1 MYKLFTFAKT
11 VSPSTDPKRGKNEEE
26 ETEFALRELYAFEEE
41 AYGAEAV
48 VAGDEGR
55 MGVAHPAVVKIAAS
69 GSEFG
74 DEPLHAFPSAWAEA
88 FGLHPVAADPDLA
101 FEHIA
106 RVLDGVLIDGLQVL
120 VVGLADGGYLDVEHG
135 ILFLGSAKIRY
146 FFDIAGERVCP
157 KEREKGAD
165 TEIRSWFTGRYKID

>member
-1 MYKLFTFAKT
+1 M
-11 VSPSTDPKRGKNEEE
+11 RE
-26 ETEFALRELYAFEEE
+26 ETKFALRALYAFEEE

-55 MGVAHPAVVKIAAS
+55 MGVAHPAVEEIAAS

-135 ILFLGSAKIRY
+135 ILFLGVQRYDIFLTSRGRESARRRWK
-146 FFDIAGERVCP
+146 RVRTP
-157 KEREKGAD
+157 ISGTGLQDD
-165 TEIRSWFTGRYKID
+165 TK